1 MTFPDTQM
9 SPDGRIRVEW
19 QVTEW
24 RMSHSSRAPRLTETG
39 TDRLLLD
46 LWGDDWDASLTWLD
60 AGVVQLDLRRY
71 TQEGHCTVLIDAHA
85 GQWRIGNASA
95 PPQPLETVK
104 HGLEQVF
111 AAANRATPKPS
122 WWTDPEPVIVPQT
135 IGYFEQRELV
145 VGPFVLPFGI
155 LVFGYTILAALNPDY
170 RDAYLGGTAY
180 QEFGVAR
187 VTMFGLA
194 MGVALIIGGLYAL
207 RRALWTWRR
216 SRPRPR

>member
-9 SPDGRIRVEW
+9 SPDGCIWVEW
-19 QVTEW
+19 QATEW
-24 RMSHSSRAPRLTETG
+24 RMSHTSRAPRLTETG

-46 LWGDDWDASLTWLD
+46 LWGADWDASLTWLD

-71 TQEGHCTVLIDAHA
+71 TQEGHCTVLLDAHA
-85 GQWRIGNASA
+85 GQWRIGTALA
-95 PPQPLETVK
+95 PPQPLETLKRGV
-104 HGLEQVF
+104 EQAF
-111 AAANRATPKPS
+111 AAANRAVPKPG
-122 WWTDPEPVIVPQT
+122 WWTDPDPPAVPQP
-135 IGYFEQRELV
+135 IGHFEQRELL

-155 LVFGYTILAALNPDY
+155 LVFGYTILAALNPAY

-194 MGVALIIGGLYAL
+194 LGLALIIGGPYAL
-207 RRALWTWRR
+207 RRAIWTWRR
-216 SRPRPR
+216 SRPRRR